1 MLRALFKFADFELD
15 CFRYELRRK
24 GHPLK
29 LEKIPMEL
37 LLLLAESDGRLVSR
51 EEIEERLWGKEVFV
65 DAEHGINT
73 AIRKIRQVLG
83 DDPDNPRFVQ
93 TVQRKGYRFI
103 AEVSQ
108 VPDVPAERNG
118 IGTVPEPANQS
129 VPLPPKQDPSVEHLP
144 SASASAPV
152 TEKLTQQKIPARRG
166 TFWMVAAAL
175 ALLLIWPVYKF
186 TLSRLTRS
194 VSAQPAIRSIAVLPL
209 ENLSGGAAD
218 EYFADGMTD
227 ELITTL
233 AKYKSLRV
241 ISRTSIMQYKKV
253 HRPLPDIARE
263 LAVDGIVEGS
273 VSRSQNRVRV
283 TAQLVYAPT
292 DTHLWAESYDRDLS
306 DVLSM
311 QQDLARSIAE
321 RVNVASSPP
330 NNSPK
335 LARVSVNPAARD
347 AYLRGRYYWFSDRYE
362 KSREF
367 FQEAIRLDPNYAP
380 AFSGLADS
388 YTAAAVSGESRPL
401 DTMPLAE
408 AASAKALE
416 LDDSLAEAHHAS
428 AAIKFFYRWDWD
440 AAEKE
445 SLRAIE
451 LNPSFAEARHL
462 HAYILETLNR
472 SDESLQEDKLT
483 VELDPFARPWA
494 YGYALLR
501 ARRFDEALKEF
512 TQRSEAR
519 PDSAALHAFLW
530 NTYAY
535 KGDYK
540 HAMEEMRKVAVIE
553 GDEQRAAKV
562 ERAYQIG
569 GYKAVNLEYL
579 DRFKRAAATR
589 YVSPIRMAELAA
601 GAGHHEEAI
610 HYLELAFEQRDPQ
623 LVHLEHNPALDPL
636 HSDPAYSA
644 VATKMHLPP
653 LN

>member
-1 MLRALFKFADFELD
+1 MLAALFKFADFELD
-15 CFRYELRRK
+15 CSRYELRRK
-24 GHPLK
+24 GHPVK

-83 DDPDNPRFVQ
+83 DDPDDPRFVQ

-108 VPDVPAERNG
+108 VPETSASQTG
-118 IGTVPEPANQS
+118 IVTVPEPARQS
-129 VPLPPKQDPSVEHLP
+129 MPLPPKQDPPSEHRP
-144 SASASAPV
+144 NASASASL
-152 TEKLTQQKIPARRG
+152 TEKLAQRKTPTRRPII
-166 TFWMVAAAL
+166 WMVAAAA
-175 ALLLIWPVYKF
+175 ALLLAWPAFKF

-194 VSAQPAIRSIAVLPL
+194 VSAQPTIRSIAVLPL
-209 ENLSGGAAD
+209 ENLSGGADD

-253 HRPLPDIARE
+253 HRPLPEIARE

-273 VSRSQNRVRV
+273 VSRSQDRVRV

-292 DTHLWAESYDRDLS
+292 DTHLWAESYDRDLR

-321 RVNVASSPP
+321 RVNLASSPP
-330 NNSPK
+330 NTSPK
-335 LARVSVNPAARD
+335 HTRVSVNPGARD
-347 AYLRGRYYWFSDRYE
+347 AYLRGRYYWFSERYE

-445 SLRAIE
+445 SQRAIE

-462 HAYILETLNR
+462 HGYILGTLNR
-472 SDESLQEDKLT
+472 TDESLQEDKLT

-501 ARRFDEALKEF
+501 AHRFDEALKEF

-519 PDSAALHAFLW
+519 PDSAILHGFLW
-530 NTYAY
+530 ETYAY

-540 HAMEEMRKVAVIE
+540 QAIEEWKKELTIE
-553 GDEQRAAKV
+553 GHAESAARV
-562 ERAYQIG
+562 ERSYQKG
-569 GYKAVNLEYL
+569 GFKRVNHDYL
-579 DRFKRAAATR
+579 NKLKRAAVNE
-589 YVSPIRMAELAA
+589 YVSPVHMACVAA
-601 GAGHHEEAI
+601 RSGRNEEAI
-610 HYLELAFEQRDPQ
+610 HYLGLAFQQRDPQ
-623 LVHLEHNPALDPL
+623 LVHLQHNPALDAL
-636 HSDPAYSA
+636 HSDPAYS
-644 VATKMHLPP
+644 VIATKMHLPP

>member
-1 MLRALFKFADFELD
+1 MLAALFKFADFELD
-15 CFRYELRRK
+15 CSRYELRRK

-51 EEIEERLWGKEVFV
+51 EEIEERLWGKKVFV

-103 AEVSQ
+103 AEVNQLPETSASQ
-108 VPDVPAERNG
+108 TG
-118 IGTVPEPANQS
+118 IGTGPEQVKQS
-129 VPLPPKQDPSVEHLP
+129 VPLPPKQDPPVERLP
-144 SASASAPV
+144 NTSDSAPL

-166 TFWMVAAAL
+166 TVWMVAAAGVLCL
-175 ALLLIWPVYKF
+175 AWPAYKF
-186 TLSRLTRS
+186 TLSRLTSS

-253 HRPLPDIARE
+253 HRPLPEIAHE
-263 LAVDGIVEGS
+263 LAVDGVVEGS
-273 VSRSQNRVRV
+273 VSRSQDRVRV

-321 RVNVASSPP
+321 RVNLASSPHST
-330 NNSPK
+330 SPK
-335 LARVSVNPAARD
+335 LARVAVNPAARD

-367 FQEAIRLDPNYAP
+367 FQEAIRLDPNYAL

-388 YTAAAVSGESRPL
+388 YAAAAVSGESRPL

-408 AASAKALE
+408 TAARKALE
-416 LDDSLAEAHHAS
+416 LDDSLPEAHNTV
-428 AAIKFFYRWDWD
+428 AAILFFYRWDWD

-445 SLRAIE
+445 SQRAIE
-451 LNPSFAEARHL
+451 LNPSFAEAHHL
-462 HAYILETLNR
+462 HAYVLGTLNR
-472 SDESLQEDKLT
+472 TDESLQEDKLT
-483 VELDPFARPWA
+483 LELDPFARPWV
-494 YGYALLR
+494 YGYGLLR

-519 PDSAALHAFLW
+519 PDSAILHAFLR
-530 NTYAY
+530 NTYTY

-540 HAMEEMRKVAVIE
+540 HAIDEWKKELVIE
-553 GDEQRAAKV
+553 GHAESAARV
-562 ERAYQIG
+562 ERSYQKG
-569 GYKAVNLEYL
+569 GFRGVNQDYL
-579 DRFKRAAATR
+579 NKLKRAAANE
-589 YVSPIRMAELAA
+589 YVSPVHIACVAA
-601 GAGHHEEAI
+601 RSGRNEEAI
-610 HYLELAFEQRDPQ
+610 HYLELAFQQRDPQ
-623 LVHLEHNPALDPL
+623 LVYLQHNPALDLL
-636 HSDPAYSA
+636 HSDPAFS
-644 VATKMHLPP
+644 VIATKMHLPP
-653 LN
+653 LH